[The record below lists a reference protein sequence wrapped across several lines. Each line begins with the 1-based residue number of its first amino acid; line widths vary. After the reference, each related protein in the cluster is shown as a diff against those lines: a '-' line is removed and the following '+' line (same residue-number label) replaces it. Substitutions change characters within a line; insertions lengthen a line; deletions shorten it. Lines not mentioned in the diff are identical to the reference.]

1 MSSNKLTVFRNKHLF
16 AEVHE
21 LRGDGWHETKRY
33 NYGLEEDLEEGV
45 RPPAP
50 ISPPSFQRGLTLA
63 TRA

>member
-33 NYGLEEDLEEGV
+33 NYGLEEDLEEGGGSDGGKDGPT
-45 RPPAP
+45 RRA
-50 ISPPSFQRGLTLA
+50 SGLYV
-63 TRA
+63 